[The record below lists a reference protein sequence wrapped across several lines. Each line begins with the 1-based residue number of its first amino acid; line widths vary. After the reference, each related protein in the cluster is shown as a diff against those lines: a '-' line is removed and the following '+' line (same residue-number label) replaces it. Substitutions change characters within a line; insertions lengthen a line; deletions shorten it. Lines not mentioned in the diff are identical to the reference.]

1 MKKYCTSCGSP
12 TDYSLKPPLF
22 CSSCGK
28 SFDINNISASKVQS
42 KQIITKQN
50 LEEDQYEDE
59 DSDSE
64 EVNYVP
70 DISDLDVDLQIPQN
84 KPVKLGSILG
94 TSKDVESIQLSNVDN
109 PNVKMSKKKI
119 LEEFAKEAGSIRK
132 SKKGK

>member
-1 MKKYCTSCGSP
+1 MKKYCTTCGSP
-12 TDYSLKPPLF
+12 TDYSLKLPLF
-22 CSSCGK
+22 CSNCGK
-28 SFDINNISASKVQS
+28 SFDTNNISASKAQT

-50 LEEDQYEDE
+50 LEEDRYEDE

-70 DISDLDVDLQIPQN
+70 DILDLDIDLQVPQN

-109 PNVKMSKKKI
+109 PNIKMSKKKI

-132 SKKGK
+132 NKKGK

>member
-1 MKKYCTSCGSP
+1 MKKYCTTCGSP
-12 TDYSLKPPLF
+12 TDYSLKLPLF

-28 SFDINNISASKVQS
+28 SFDTNNTSASKAQS
-42 KQIITKQN
+42 KQIIAKQN

-64 EVNYVP
+64 EINYVP
-70 DISDLDVDLQIPQN
+70 DISDLDVDLQVPQN

-109 PNVKMSKKKI
+109 PNIKMSKKKI

-132 SKKGK
+132 NKKGK